1 MSGRFGARSGV
12 CKCLLK
18 WIGCGSRIYSH
29 TNIAKNS
36 LDLLKLLDY
45 IGFKFKTRAQP
56 IPPVPQGSMTYM
68 HASFR
73 QKIFNI
79 PQ

>member
-1 MSGRFGARSGV
+1 MLVYNRIFFGDF
-12 CKCLLK
+12 
-18 WIGCGSRIYSH
+18 GCGSRIYSH
-29 TNIAKNS
+29 TNFAKNS
-36 LDLLKLLDY
+36 LDLPKLLDY
-45 IGFKFKTRAQP
+45 IGFKFKSRAQP

-73 QKIFNI
+73 HKIFNI

>member
-1 MSGRFGARSGV
+1 MLVYNRIFFGDF
-12 CKCLLK
+12 
-18 WIGCGSRIYSH
+18 GCGSRIYSH

-36 LDLLKLLDY
+36 LDLKKLLDY
-45 IGFKFKTRAQP
+45 IGFKFKSRAQP

-73 QKIFNI
+73 QKILNI